1 MLGDSLINHLEDMAN
16 IRRVP
21 SLGLLNKRVLWLGS
35 SGMHWPELVPKFQL
49 TMILNPQPMMIV
61 IHLGGNDLA
70 TVTQGKMIKKIKKDI
85 NYIAS
90 VFPSTQV
97 VWSDILPRLVW
108 RGVDNTPE
116 NLRKLDLKRKRIN
129 RAGRQATRQVMH
141 GKAII
146 HEIDTTPGLH
156 KPDGV
161 HLTPIGNSIFLHTMQ
176 EALSMFFNNPNQR
189 VYNAN

>member
-1 MLGDSLINHLEDMAN
+1 M
-16 IRRVP
+16 
-21 SLGLLNKRVLWLGS
+21 
-35 SGMHWPELVPKFQL
+35 
-49 TMILNPQPMMIV
+49 
-61 IHLGGNDLA
+61 
-70 TVTQGKMIKKIKKDI
+70 
-85 NYIAS
+85 
-90 VFPSTQV
+90 

-146 HEIDTTPGLH
+146 HEIDT
-156 KPDGV
+156 V

-176 EALSMFFNNPNQR
+176 EALSMFLNNPNQR